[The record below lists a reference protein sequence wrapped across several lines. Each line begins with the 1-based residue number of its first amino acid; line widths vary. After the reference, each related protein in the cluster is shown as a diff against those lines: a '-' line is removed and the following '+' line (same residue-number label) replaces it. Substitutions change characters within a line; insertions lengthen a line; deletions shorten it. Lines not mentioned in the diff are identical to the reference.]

1 MRHRG
6 RLFEAIAPV
15 ALGAA
20 LAIPA
25 AACHQKPQAAKQAV
39 PVRVE
44 AAQQAG
50 AAAGVRY
57 SANVQPREQVSL
69 AFKSPGYVREI
80 LKVPGADGRPRNVQ
94 QGDAVKRGT
103 VLARVRENDY
113 IEKVNQARAQLGEA
127 TAAFDKQR
135 LDYERA
141 KTLLESKSLAR
152 ADFDAASSGLH
163 SAEAHVAGAR
173 SQLEAAE
180 IALADC
186 ALTAPMDALVLSRSV
201 EEGALVASGTPG
213 FVLADTTSV
222 KAVFGVPDTIV
233 HDVKIGLPL
242 QISIEAIPGGRFPGR
257 VTAIGAS
264 AERESRLFDVEVTI
278 ANPDGRLRS
287 GMIASVEAAPPGAA
301 PAAGPVAVAVPLT
314 AILKAPGSPDGY
326 AVFVLQE
333 GEGQALARIRDVK
346 LGEVLGSRIAVTSGL
361 AAGERVIVTGAT
373 IVNDGDP
380 VRIIP

>member
-1 MRHRG
+1 MIDRG
-6 RLFEAIAPV
+6 RFSEAT
-15 ALGAA
+15 ALALAA
-20 LAIPA
+20 LLAIPA
-25 AACHQKPQAAKQAV
+25 AGCHRKQATARQPV

-80 LKVPGADGRPRNVQ
+80 LKIAGPDGRPRNVQ

-113 IEKVNQARAQLGEA
+113 MEKVNQARAQLAEA
-127 TAAFDKQR
+127 AAALDRQR
-135 LDYERA
+135 LDFARA
-141 KTLLESKSLAR
+141 KTLFESKSLSR
-152 ADFDAASSGLH
+152 ADFDAASSGLR
-163 SAEAHVAGAR
+163 SSEAHVTGAK
-173 SQLEAAE
+173 SQLDAAE
-180 IALADC
+180 IALTDC

-233 HDVKIGLPL
+233 HDLKIGLPL
-242 QISIEAIPGGRFPGR
+242 SIGVEAIPGARFPGR
-257 VTAIGAS
+257 ITAIGAS

-278 ANPDGRLRS
+278 ANPEGRLRS
-287 GMIASVEAAPPGAA
+287 GMIASVEAAPGAA
-301 PAAGPVAVAVPLT
+301 PAAGTVAVAVPLT
-314 AILKAPGSPDGY
+314 AILKSPAAPDGY
-326 AVFVLQE
+326 AVYVLHE
-333 GEGQALARIRDVK
+333 SDGQALARIRNVK

-361 AAGERVIVTGAT
+361 AAGERVIVSGAT